1 MTQTHFTTLYPD
13 ADSSQIDLATDV
25 FFKKTEKAKIYYKY
39 CLKEYG
45 ERNEKIINTKIT
57 FDDLYIGET
66 KARTDKEICS
76 ILKNVPVKN
85 IPLMEETLK
94 RAKEMS
100 SAKKEPCCQF
110 CDKEVVLLRLR
121 CSKCKQAFYCDK
133 ECQGKDCKRHK
144 NVCKAP

>member
-1 MTQTHFTTLYPD
+1 M
-13 ADSSQIDLATDV
+13 
-25 FFKKTEKAKIYYKY
+25 EKAKIYYEH

-45 ERNEKIINTKIT
+45 EHHGKTINAKIA
-57 FDDLYIGET
+57 FDDLYLGET
-66 KARTDKEICS
+66 KARTDKEIS
-76 ILKNVPVKN
+76 TIFKNVQVKN